1 ISRVVRYA
9 TGNIAR
15 GDGGVSATG
24 TRAVASRSHGH
35 ECQSRMTAEAKTREF
50 IKLVNDGAMSQA
62 ACAAAEL
69 GIADLLASGPKR
81 ADELAR
87 ATGCHAASLHRLLRA
102 LASLDLCA
110 ERAAGAFALTA
121 S

>member
-1 ISRVVRYA
+1 
-9 TGNIAR
+9 
-15 GDGGVSATG
+15 
-24 TRAVASRSHGH
+24 
-35 ECQSRMTAEAKTREF
+35 MTAEAKTREF

-87 ATGCHAASLHRLLRA
+87 VCRTVVANALSGARPAAVRPLRPV
-102 LASLDLCA
+102 DRA
-110 ERAAGAFALTA
+110 ETPLRRVGARA
-121 S
+121 